1 MTKTKVITI
10 DGHQYA
16 LPEGMTSKDTQ
27 ALAGFLVT
35 LVRLDYEYMYGRGD
49 SLYYPMSGASVSLS
63 DLTLTTKEDAKAKA
77 TAARDESEAKREA
90 EKAETAAAAAA
101 VGIKL

>member
-1 MTKTKVITI
+1 MSKTKVITI

-35 LVRLDYEYMYGRGD
+35 LVRLDYEYMYGQGD
-49 SLYYPMSGASVSLS
+49 SLYYPLHGASVSLS
-63 DLTLTTKEDAKAKA
+63 EMVLTTKEDAKQKV
-77 TAARDESEAKREA
+77 TVAREAYEAKRAAEA
-90 EKAETAAAAAA
+90 AALTAAAAA
-101 VGIKL
+101 VGVKA